1 LREIPAKKKGSKST
15 AKRRAIFEHTT
26 KICFDF
32 YKREQHQKTKKIAEL
47 SDPSNRIL
55 IKWIKLGHMSQPKP
69 GL

>member
-1 LREIPAKKKGSKST
+1 MVEVAERVQKALQKGEQ
-15 AKRRAIFEHTT
+15 FLNTT

-55 IKWIKLGHMSQPKP
+55 IKWIYEGT
-69 GL
+69 